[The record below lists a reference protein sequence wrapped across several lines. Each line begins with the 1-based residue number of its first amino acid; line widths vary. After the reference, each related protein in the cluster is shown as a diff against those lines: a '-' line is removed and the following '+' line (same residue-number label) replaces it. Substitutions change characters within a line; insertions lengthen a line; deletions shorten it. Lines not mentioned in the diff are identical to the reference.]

1 MLTSSPD
8 GPYESRQ
15 SVPTHWIGI
24 VTCSHVLLI
33 LAKPKRSEYDL
44 SCRLQTRLW
53 WSFSKDQLLSW
64 KPSDVR
70 VLGLLSSTCK
80 VHNRSR
86 VKQYLAYYHHA
97 DCIIT
102 E

>member
-33 LAKPKRSEYDL
+33 LAKPKRIASM
-44 SCRLQTRLW
+44 
-53 WSFSKDQLLSW
+53 
-64 KPSDVR
+64 
-70 VLGLLSSTCK
+70 TCHVVFK
-80 VHNRSR
+80 R
-86 VKQYLAYYHHA
+86 AYGGVSQRTN
-97 DCIIT
+97 C
-102 E
+102 